1 MRHNSL
7 EEPMSDAVGSPLAVA
22 VMGVSGS
29 GKTTVA
35 ERIAVQLGAEM
46 QEGDQLHPPE
56 NVAKMRSG
64 VPLDDADRCPWLDAI
79 GRRLQTAQ
87 AEGRAVV
94 VTCSALKRAYRERL
108 LAARPDLVFVYLK
121 GSRALFEARVRG
133 RVHEYMPASLLDS
146 QFATLEEP
154 GEGEP
159 VIAVDAALPAEAEAQ
174 AAVAALTGWAPHT
187 PATA

>member
-1 MRHNSL
+1 MDEAKQGRGGARAI
-7 EEPMSDAVGSPLAVA
+7 M

-35 ERIAVQLGAEM
+35 LLVAAKLGAEM
-46 QEGDQLHPPE
+46 LEGDRLHPPE
-56 NVAKMRSG
+56 NVAKMRAG
-64 VPLDDADRCPWLDAI
+64 VPLEDSDRWPWLDAI
-79 GRRLQTAQ
+79 GRLLQAAK
-87 AEGRAVV
+87 AERRTIV
-94 VTCSALKRAYRERL
+94 VTCSALKRIYRERL

-121 GSRALFEARVRG
+121 GSPALFEARLRG

-159 VIAVDAALPAEAEAQ
+159 VIAVDAALPPEAEAEAAI
-174 AAVAALTGWAPHT
+174 AAVGLA
-187 PATA
+187 